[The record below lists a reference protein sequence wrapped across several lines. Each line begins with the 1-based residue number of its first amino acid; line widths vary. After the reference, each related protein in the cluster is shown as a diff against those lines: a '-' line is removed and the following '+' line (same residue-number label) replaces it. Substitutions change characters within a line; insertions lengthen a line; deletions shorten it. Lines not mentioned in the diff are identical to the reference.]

1 MDDPS
6 LFFEKKEKE
15 LKKEKKFEE
24 ALLYSQKAKQIR
36 DDERSPDYWYK
47 KGMHFVEVGEFENA
61 IECFDNDNLK
71 HQKSYNTFFAKG
83 KVLLQLN
90 RYDEAL
96 ECFNKAAEE
105 KSQNYLQTS
114 KKAMHLKTARK
125 FEKALVYSS
134 KASKEFSSVPE
145 FWYYKGISLLKL
157 KKYDDA
163 HSCMLNAVNL
173 DEDNAKFLYELAKCE
188 LFLGNE
194 SMCINLLQKS
204 IKQRQVMKEMLQ
216 IDGDFSSLHK
226 NNLFRAIIHL

>member
-1 MDDPS
+1 
-6 LFFEKKEKE
+6 
-15 LKKEKKFEE
+15 
-24 ALLYSQKAKQIR
+24 
-36 DDERSPDYWYK
+36 
-47 KGMHFVEVGEFENA
+47 MHFVEVGEFENA
-61 IECFDNDNLK
+61 IACFDNDTLK

-83 KVLLQLN
+83 KVLLQLK
-90 RYDEAL
+90 RYEEAL

-105 KSQNYLQTS
+105 KNQNYLQTS

-134 KASKEFSSVPE
+134 KASKEFSSDPE
-145 FWYYKGISLLKL
+145 FWYYKGILLLKL

-163 HSCMLNAVNL
+163 HLCMLNAVNL

-204 IKQRQVMKEMLQ
+204 IKLRQVMKEMLQ
-216 IDGDFSSLHK
+216 VDGDFSSLHK